1 MLPPPALMLMAIAF
15 FMSALSACSAFCNAF
30 RLLASCVA
38 HQSALTHSTLAFCLS
53 TSPNT
58 EDLFFRWS
66 LVGRLS
72 SIDAD
77 AGLGEGAVCTWL
89 SVSGEEQEKPSA
101 IVLGKGR
108 LSASSL
114 PQISVARARC
124 FREIPGSEEVCPQNN
139 RERASAREK
148 RERKK
153 TYTHTR
159 ERERNYL
166 CLAF

>member
-1 MLPPPALMLMAIAF
+1 MLMAIAF

-89 SVSGEEQEKPSA
+89 SVSGEEQANWSA
-101 IVLGKGR
+101 IVFGKGR
-108 LSASSL
+108 LTASSL
-114 PQISVARARC
+114 PQISVARAQLTQEKQICACVR
-124 FREIPGSEEVCPQNN
+124 RGSRSDEEHEQSLNGRRAQQHRNGVCLRARVIVWN
-139 RERASAREK
+139 RQE
-148 RERKK
+148 
-153 TYTHTR
+153 
-159 ERERNYL
+159 
-166 CLAF
+166 